1 VDYIGNQE
9 SVKSSVFTLSNVNF
23 DLEIISPMNGL
34 YIFGVKIL
42 PIRSTI
48 LIGSAEFEVSIES
61 FTQESANVDHV
72 DFLLDGEVVKTFTEG
87 GGPFV
92 WSVDQ
97 QVMGRYIIQVKAYTS
112 DGEIVTDQ
120 ITATLLII

>member
-1 VDYIGNQE
+1 
-9 SVKSSVFTLSNVNF
+9 
-23 DLEIISPMNGL
+23 MNGL
-34 YIFGVKIL
+34 YIFGMRLL

-72 DFLLDGEVVKTFTEG
+72 DFLLDGEVVKTFTDGG
-87 GGPFV
+87 GGPYGGGPYV